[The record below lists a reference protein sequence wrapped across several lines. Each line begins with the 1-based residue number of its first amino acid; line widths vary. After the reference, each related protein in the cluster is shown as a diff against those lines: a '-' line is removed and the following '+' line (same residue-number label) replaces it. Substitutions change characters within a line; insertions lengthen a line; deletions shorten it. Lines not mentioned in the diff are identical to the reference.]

1 MMLTA
6 LLLPIAWVQAS
17 HPLGPVVPAG
27 ANEAFVEVSLAVQEA
42 LKAGDAGAAR
52 RLASVLPKR
61 RFAATI
67 REGDV
72 SPAQMPELRDTL
84 NAAVQNWQRFVPRLE
99 FVQQGRPDI
108 VVSFVESIPGRD
120 GGEPPGAE
128 HFFSMDPS
136 EPRLEVV
143 IARKR
148 GKPQR
153 DATTDEIH
161 NELLYAIGAYF
172 GLAWTPIKGAA
183 MGRSDIPGLRK
194 VNVQPFEAKVAMQL
208 LDSAEEH
215 RKLAE
220 AGKSVEPARPKLFM
234 DPMSYRG
241 TPVRQGDAA
250 QFSIQLS
257 NLGNAPLQVA
267 LIPDCTCLSLR
278 PISPIKPGDTVL
290 VPVLVNTVD
299 FTGDLVKRI
308 EILSNDVEKPSRAFK
323 FEMRVE
329 PLWQFHNPM
338 GDVVVAAEQGGT
350 SFDLYLLLAD
360 GVKLSLTSLDILGAN
375 GVVSAAPFKGNVPG
389 KGQAS
394 GYKIGVKLDEALPAG
409 RSFGNVVVRTT
420 DERFPAIEYG
430 FSVQKGIVAL
440 PESVYF
446 GEIGRSERT
455 ATFRVSRPGRPFNI
469 AKIDSDSPHLTA
481 RWSKATNNDDWIVTV
496 AFDGKALIG
505 RFAATLTIA
514 TDDPKQPRLQVP
526 VQARIR

>member
-1 MMLTA
+1 MLTA
-6 LLLPIAWVQAS
+6 LLLPIVWAQSA

-27 ANEAFVEVSLAVQEA
+27 ANQAFVEASLAVQES
-42 LKAGDAGAAR
+42 LKSGDVDTAR
-52 RLASVLPKR
+52 RMASILPKR
-61 RFAATI
+61 RFTIAI
-67 REGDV
+67 RENDV
-72 SPAQMPELRDTL
+72 SPALMPELRDTL
-84 NAAVQNWQRFVPRLE
+84 NAAVQNWQRLVPRLE
-99 FVQQGRPDI
+99 FVQQGRPDV

-120 GGEPPGAE
+120 GGDPPGAE
-128 HFFSMDPS
+128 HFFSTDPAD
-136 EPRLEVV
+136 PRLEVV

-148 GKPQR
+148 GKPER
-153 DATTDEIH
+153 DATPDEIH
-161 NELLYAIGAYF
+161 NEMLYAIGAYF
-172 GLAWTPIKGAA
+172 GMAWTPIKGSA

-194 VNVQPFEAKVAMQL
+194 VNVQPFEARVAIQM

-220 AGKSVEPARPKLFM
+220 AGKPVEPAKPKLFM

-257 NLGNAPLQVA
+257 NLGNAPLQVS

-278 PISPIKPGDTVL
+278 PIPPIKPGDTLL
-290 VPVLVNTVD
+290 VPVFVNTVD
-299 FTGDLVKRI
+299 FTGDLAKRI
-308 EILSNDVEKPSRAFK
+308 EILSNDVEKPTRAFQ
-323 FEMRVE
+323 FEMHVE
-329 PLWQFHNPM
+329 PLWQFHNPK
-338 GDVVVAAEQGGT
+338 GDVVVAAEQGST
-350 SFDLYLLLAD
+350 AFDLYLLVAE
-360 GVKLSLTSLDILGAN
+360 GVKLSLTSLDILGVN

-409 RSFGNVVVRTT
+409 RNIGNVVVRTS
-420 DERFPAIEYG
+420 DERFPAIDYG

-455 ATFRVSRPGRPFNI
+455 ATFRVSRPGQPFRI
-469 AKIDSDSPHLTA
+469 TKIESDSPHLSAT
-481 RWSKATNNDDWIVTV
+481 WVKATNNDDWVVTV
-496 AFDGKALIG
+496 VFDGKSLIG
-505 RFAATLTIA
+505 RFAAVLTLA
-514 TDDPKQPRLQVP
+514 TDDARQPRLQVP